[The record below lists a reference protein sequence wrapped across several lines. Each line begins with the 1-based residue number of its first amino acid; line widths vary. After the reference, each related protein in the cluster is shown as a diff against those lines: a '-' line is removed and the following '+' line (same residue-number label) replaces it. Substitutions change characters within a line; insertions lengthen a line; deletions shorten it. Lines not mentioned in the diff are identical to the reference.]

1 MLSRFLAPGLGVL
14 LIGLFGLLYALDYP
28 LYVQVLTW
36 YGVDLFRWPFIDTYS
51 ILSAVDCA
59 RQGVDVFVSNPCNVL
74 PGQFNYSPFVLLAKW
89 LPVTRQCTVMF
100 GLGFAALFLGSL
112 AALPAPRRRAE
123 QALRVAVT
131 LSPVT
136 VFGLERANFDLLVFG
151 LVMMAGMI
159 LVHARRG
166 RLLAYPILLL
176 AGLLKYYPVVAL
188 AALLRERSRVVVAL
202 GLCCGVALAAFVWFM
217 DADILRSLATVPK
230 GTYFA
235 EAFGAVNL
243 PRGLAALISDSLSLA
258 ARRQRIG
265 DGLLALFGLYSLV
278 SARRWVL
285 DQDFRVRFERL
296 TQAESLPLVLGA
308 LVIAGCFWTG
318 QSVYYRAIFLLPV
331 LPGLL
336 AMARPQADG
345 DAWATS
351 LFRRLALLMIVVTWG
366 EAPRHV
372 FVAWTNAPSGLATVG
387 KLADLVLWLVREL
400 AWWQLIAMLAAVVWL
415 FVRRAPILQDMRPRA
430 VLAWIRSLVISPR
443 PALLPSSRTEP

>member
-28 LYVQVLTW
+28 LYVQALTW
-36 YGVDLFRWPFIDTYS
+36 YGVDLFRWPFVDGYAV
-51 ILSAVDCA
+51 LSAVDCA
-59 RQGVDVFVSNPCNVL
+59 RQGVDVFVSNPCHVI
-74 PGQFNYSPFVLLAKW
+74 PGQFNYSPFLLLAKY
-89 LPVTRQCTVMF
+89 LPITRHGTVF
-100 GLGFAALFLGSL
+100 LGLAFAALFLGSL
-112 AALPAPRRRAE
+112 AALPPPRRKAE

-131 LSPVT
+131 LSPVP
-136 VFGLERANFDLLVFG
+136 VFALERANFDVLVFG

-188 AALLRERSRVVVAL
+188 VALLRERSRVVIVL
-202 GLCCGVALAAFVWFM
+202 GLCCGGALAAFVSLM
-217 DADILRSLATVPK
+217 GADILRSLATVPK

-243 PRGLAALISDSLSLA
+243 PRGLAALISDSLTLA
-258 ARRQRIG
+258 GWWQRIG
-265 DGLLALFGLYSLV
+265 NGLLLLFGLYSLI

-285 DQDFRVRFERL
+285 DQDFRARFERL
-296 TQAESLPLVLGA
+296 AEAESLPLILGA
-308 LVIAGCFWTG
+308 LVMVGCFWAS

-336 AMARPQADG
+336 AMARPEGDA
-345 DAWATS
+345 DAWATL

-400 AWWQLIAMLAAVVWL
+400 AWWQLIAMLAAVIWL
-415 FVRRAPILQDMRPRA
+415 FVRRAPILQDLRPRA
-430 VLAWIRSLVISPR
+430 ILAWISPR
-443 PALLPSSRTEP
+443 PALQPSSRTEP